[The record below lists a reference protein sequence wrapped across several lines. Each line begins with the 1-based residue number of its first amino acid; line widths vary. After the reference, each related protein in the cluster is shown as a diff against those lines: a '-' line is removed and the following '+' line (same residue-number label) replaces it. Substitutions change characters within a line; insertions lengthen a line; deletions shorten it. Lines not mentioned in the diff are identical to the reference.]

1 MAEQLF
7 SGLIVAAALA
17 MLVRLALGER
27 GRERVARFCRETGRR
42 FARKRPPPPPPLDAR
57 DAARIAE
64 EAIRRARGT
73 SAVRTGNV
81 IRPDAF
87 HPDKDRKRRDLH

>member
-27 GRERVARFCRETGRR
+27 GRARVARFWSDAGRR
-42 FARKRPPPPPPLDAR
+42 LARKRPPPPAPPDAR

-87 HPDKDRKRRDLH
+87 HADKDRKKRDLH